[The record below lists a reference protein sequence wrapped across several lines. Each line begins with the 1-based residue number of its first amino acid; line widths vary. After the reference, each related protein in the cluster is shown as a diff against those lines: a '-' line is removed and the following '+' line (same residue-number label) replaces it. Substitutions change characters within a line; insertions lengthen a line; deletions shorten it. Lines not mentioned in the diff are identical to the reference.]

1 MSDLKVTKGDLD
13 NNGVVDITDVS
24 LLSLYLIGDNKLN
37 DAALKAADVDSDGEV
52 RLTDAARML
61 QFLSKN
67 ITSFD

>member
-1 MSDLKVTKGDLD
+1 MKGDID

-24 LLSLYLIGDNKLN
+24 LLSLYLIGDKKLD
-37 DAALKAADVDSDGEV
+37 DAALKAADVDGDGDV